1 MRKVGIELE
10 GAKPQRLT
18 PELAATA
25 NVLVTMACGEE
36 CLFISGVREDR
47 EIADPKDFRL
57 ERIRQIRDDVRA
69 RLAAFVTELR

>member
-1 MRKVGIELE
+1 
-10 GAKPQRLT
+10 
-18 PELAATA
+18 
-25 NVLVTMACGEE
+25 MACGEE